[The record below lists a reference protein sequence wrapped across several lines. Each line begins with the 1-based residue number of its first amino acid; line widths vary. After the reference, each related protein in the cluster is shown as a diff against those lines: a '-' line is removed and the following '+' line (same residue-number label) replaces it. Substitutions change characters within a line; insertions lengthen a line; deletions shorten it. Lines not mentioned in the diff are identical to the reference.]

1 MRYLTY
7 VRYDKNNQSA
17 RAMARADFILKT
29 SMVMNENKRLL
40 SLDVLRGLDLFLL
53 VALQP
58 VLVAVLRQL
67 DCGVLNDTLLHQLDH
82 AEWEG
87 MRVWDMV
94 MPLFLF
100 MSGVTMP
107 YSLPKYRTQNGNLK
121 VWARVLKR
129 FVLLFLLGMLVQGNV
144 LALNPDRVYIYSN
157 TLQAIAVGYLLA
169 VPMTLYMKPRLQIMT
184 IAALLVVY
192 SIPMHLHGDWS
203 AQGNWAAVIDKAVL
217 GRFRDGSTVAADGT
231 VQFAA
236 WYDYAWLWSSLTFC
250 CTVALGSL
258 AGYVT
263 KAGNSDRKAT
273 ACKLAAVGAVL
284 VVTGLLCGFVQPII
298 KRIWTAS
305 FTLYS
310 AGWCYLLLAL
320 FYWWIDVKG
329 HTKGWGWLL
338 CFGCNAITAYLIG
351 EMVNFRGVAGSLL
364 YGLEQYIGDW
374 YPVLLTLCN
383 SIIVF
388 LILKVMYRAK
398 LFLKV

>member
-1 MRYLTY
+1 MLRFAQ
-7 VRYDKNNQSA
+7 YD
-17 RAMARADFILKT
+17 MARWANINIITKYLLT
-29 SMVMNENKRLL
+29 MTENKRLL
-40 SLDVLRGLDLFLL
+40 SLDVLRGFDLFLL

-58 VLVAVLRQL
+58 VLLAVLRQL
-67 DCGVLNDTLLHQLDH
+67 DCEALNNTILHQLDH

-121 VWARVLKR
+121 VWKRVMKR
-129 FVLLFLLGMLVQGNV
+129 FVLLFMLGMLVQGNI

-157 TLQAIAVGYLLA
+157 TLQAIAVGYLLT
-169 VPMTLYMKPRLQIMT
+169 VPMVLYMKPKHQLLA
-184 IAALLVVY
+184 IALLLVVY
-192 SIPMHLHGDWS
+192 SIPMHMHGDWS

-217 GRFRDGSTVAADGT
+217 GRFRDGSVVAADGN

-236 WYDYAWLWSSLTFC
+236 WYDYTWLWSSLTFC
-250 CTVALGSL
+250 CTVALGSF
-258 AGYVT
+258 AGHMT
-263 KAGNSDRKAT
+263 KNGNNNRKAT
-273 ACKLAAVGAVL
+273 ALGLLIAGVVL
-284 VVTGLLCGFVQPII
+284 VVAGLLSGIAQPII
-298 KRIWTAS
+298 KRIWSAS

-310 AGWCYLLLAL
+310 AGWCYLLLAF

-338 CFGCNAITAYLIG
+338 YFGCNAITAYLIG
-351 EMVNFRGVAGSLL
+351 EMVNFRGIAESLL
-364 YGLEQYIGDW
+364 HGTAQYIGGW

-383 SIIVF
+383 SVILF
-388 LILKVMYRAK
+388 FILKMMYRAK

>member
-1 MRYLTY
+1 MFDMTRNT
-7 VRYDKNNQSA
+7 NQHA
-17 RAMARADFILKT
+17 PMARADFILKT

-67 DCGVLNDTLLHQLDH
+67 DCEALNTTLLYQLDH
-82 AEWEG
+82 AQWEG
-87 MRVWDMV
+87 VRAWDMV

-121 VWARVLKR
+121 VWARVAKR
-129 FVLLFLLGMLVQGNV
+129 FVLLFALGMLVQGNV

-157 TLQAIAVGYLLA
+157 TLQAIAVGYLFT
-169 VPMTLYMKPRLQIMT
+169 VPMVLYLKPRQQIIA

-192 SIPMHLHGDWS
+192 SVPMHLHGDWS

-236 WYDYAWLWSSLTFC
+236 WYDYTWLWSSLTFC

-258 AGYVT
+258 AGYMT
-263 KAGNSDRKAT
+263 KTGNNDRKAT
-273 ACKLAAVGAVL
+273 ACKLAAVGVVL
-284 VVTGLLCGFVQPII
+284 VVAGLLCGFVQPII

-329 HTKGWGWLL
+329 HTKGWEWLL

-351 EMVNFRGVAGSLL
+351 EIVNFRGIAGSLL

-383 SIIVF
+383 SIMVY

>member
-1 MRYLTY
+1 
-7 VRYDKNNQSA
+7 
-17 RAMARADFILKT
+17 
-29 SMVMNENKRLL
+29 MNENKRLL

-58 VLVAVLRQL
+58 VLLAVLRQL
-67 DCGVLNDTLLHQLDH
+67 DCEALNTTLLYQLDH

-87 MRVWDMV
+87 IRVWDMV

-107 YSLPKYRTQNGNLK
+107 YSLPKYRTQNGDLK
-121 VWARVLKR
+121 VWTRVVKR

-157 TLQAIAVGYLLA
+157 TLQAIAVGYLLT
-169 VPMTLYMKPRLQIMT
+169 VPMVLYLKPKHQVFA
-184 IAALLVVY
+184 IAALLIVY
-192 SIPMHLHGDWS
+192 SIPMHLYGDWS

-217 GRFRDGSTVAADGT
+217 GRFRDGSVVAADGT

-236 WYDYAWLWSSLTFC
+236 WYDYTWLWSSLTFC
-250 CTVALGSL
+250 CTVALGSF
-258 AGYVT
+258 AGHMT
-263 KAGNSDRKAT
+263 KAGNNERKAT
-273 ACKLAAVGAVL
+273 ARKLALIGAALL
-284 VVTGLLCGFVQPII
+284 VVGLLCGFAQPII

-329 HTKGWGWLL
+329 HSKGWGWLL

-351 EMVNFRGVAGSLL
+351 EMLNFRGVAGSLL
-364 YGLEQYIGDW
+364 YGLEQYIGGW

-383 SIIVF
+383 SIMVF

>member
-1 MRYLTY
+1 
-7 VRYDKNNQSA
+7 
-17 RAMARADFILKT
+17 
-29 SMVMNENKRLL
+29 MNDNKRLL
-40 SLDVLRGLDLFLL
+40 SLDVLRGFDLFLL

-67 DCGVLNDTLLHQLDH
+67 GCEALNGTVLHQLDH

-121 VWARVLKR
+121 VWGRVLKR
-129 FVLLFLLGMLVQGNV
+129 FALLFLLGMLVQGNI
-144 LALNPDRVYIYSN
+144 LALDPGRVYIYSN
-157 TLQAIAVGYLLA
+157 TLQAIAVGYLLT
-169 VPMTLYMKPRLQIMT
+169 VPMVLYLKPWQQIVA
-184 IAALLVVY
+184 IAALLLVY
-192 SIPMHLHGDWS
+192 SVPMHLHGDWS
-203 AQGNWAAVIDKAVL
+203 AQGNFAAMVDKAVL
-217 GRFRDGSTVAADGT
+217 GRFRDGSLLAADGT

-236 WYDYAWLWSSLTFC
+236 WYDYTWLWSSLTFC

-258 AGYVT
+258 AGHFT

-273 ACKLAAVGAVL
+273 ARKLVVVGAVL
-284 VVTGLLCGFVQPII
+284 LAAGLLCGFVQPVV

-310 AGWCYLLLAL
+310 AGWCYLLLSL

-329 HTKGWGWLL
+329 HTRGWDWLL

-351 EMVNFRGVAGSLL
+351 EVVNFRSIARSLF
-364 YGLEQYIGDW
+364 YGTEQYLGDW

-383 SIIVF
+383 SIVVY
-388 LILKVMYRAK
+388 LILRVMYRNRI
-398 LFLKV
+398 FLKV

>member
-1 MRYLTY
+1 MLRFAQHDMVRWANTNIFTKYLLT
-7 VRYDKNNQSA
+7 
-17 RAMARADFILKT
+17 
-29 SMVMNENKRLL
+29 MNDNKRLL

-58 VLVAVLRQL
+58 VLCAVLRQL
-67 DCGVLNDTLLHQLDH
+67 DCEALNGTLLHQLDH

-87 MRVWDMV
+87 LRVWDMV

-121 VWARVLKR
+121 VWRRVLKR
-129 FVLLFLLGMLVQGNV
+129 FVLLFLLGMLVQGNI
-144 LALNPDRVYIYSN
+144 LALTPDRVYIYSN
-157 TLQAIAVGYLLA
+157 TLQAIAVGYLLTA
-169 VPMTLYMKPRLQIMT
+169 PMVLYLKPKHQLLA
-184 IAALLVVY
+184 IALLLVVY
-192 SIPMHLHGDWS
+192 SIPMHMHGDWS
-203 AQGNWAAVIDKAVL
+203 AQGNWAAMIDKAVL
-217 GRFRDGSTVAADGT
+217 GRFRDGSVLAADGN
-231 VQFAA
+231 VHFAG
-236 WYDYAWLWSSLTFC
+236 WYDYTWLWSSLTFC
-250 CTVALGSL
+250 CTVALGSF
-258 AGYVT
+258 AGHMT
-263 KAGNSDRKAT
+263 KNGNKNRKAT
-273 ACKLAAVGAVL
+273 ALGLLLAGVVL
-284 VVTGLLCGFVQPII
+284 VAAGLLAGIGQPIV

-329 HTKGWGWLL
+329 HTRGWEWLL
-338 CFGCNAITAYLIG
+338 YFGCNAITAYLIG
-351 EMVNFRGVAGSLL
+351 EIVNFRSIADSLL
-364 YGLEQYIGDW
+364 HGTAQYIDDW

-383 SIIVF
+383 SVILF